1 VAQQTLTRGTVRRR
15 ARLPRRLALLMRP
28 ELPSLA
34 QEIIDEVRRSIPEY
48 GRPLKGPYVESL
60 RIGVERALTDFV
72 DRVANPLEPSE
83 RHHETYRRLGRFE
96 AQEGRTLDTLQA
108 ALRIGAQVAWRR
120 IMKVG
125 PRRRVSPEV
134 MAQLA
139 DALFAYID
147 ELAALALEGYMD
159 ARPDGEAEAHR
170 RRLLELLLRRDGS
183 SRVLT
188 EAAERAGW
196 TIPDEATAVV
206 APPGARY
213 VRAALD
219 EDVLADL
226 TATQPFLVV
235 PGKPTPER
243 RRSLHRVLPDG
254 QIVVGLTVPTTSIA
268 DSLRWARCA
277 LGLVE
282 TGVLG
287 DAPVTDCEEHLI
299 TLWLLSD
306 QALIDQLAHRHL
318 GEMDAFSPRQRDRL
332 LETLRAWLVTRGT
345 ANDIAKELG
354 IHPQTVRYRMRQV
367 DGVLGE
373 RLTDAEARFAIEAVL
388 RAMRLRERAAPPPG
402 AGAGRDEAAPRK
414 QAPDDNQPI
423 PDRRDMS
430 T

>member
-1 VAQQTLTRGTVRRR
+1 MTRTLTPEHAQRR

-28 ELPSLA
+28 ELPSLS
-34 QEIIDEVRRSIPEY
+34 QEIIEEVRRSIPEY
-48 GRPLKGPYVESL
+48 GRPLRDPHVEAL
-60 RIGVERALTDFV
+60 RIGVERALMDFV
-72 DRVANPLEPSE
+72 DQVANPHAPRE

-159 ARPDGEAEAHR
+159 ARPDGEAEEHR
-170 RRLLELLLRRDGS
+170 RRLLELLLRRAGA
-183 SRVLT
+183 RVLA
-188 EAAERAGW
+188 EAAERARW
-196 TIPDEATAVV
+196 TIPDEVTAVV
-206 APPGARY
+206 APSGARY
-213 VRAALD
+213 VRGALD
-219 EDVLADL
+219 DDVLADL

-235 PGKPTPER
+235 PGRPTPER
-243 RRSLHRVLPDG
+243 RQALLRVLPDG
-254 QIVVGLTVPTTSIA
+254 QLVTGLTVPVSGVA
-268 DSLRWARCA
+268 DSLRWARHA

-287 DAPVTDCEEHLI
+287 DAPVTDCEEHLV

-318 GEMDAFSPRQRDRL
+318 GEMDGFSPRQRDRL
-332 LETLRAWLVTRGT
+332 LDTLRASLVTRGT
-345 ANDIAKELG
+345 ATDIAG
-354 IHPQTVRYRMRQV
+354 RARHPPPDRPVP
-367 DGVLGE
+367 
-373 RLTDAEARFAIEAVL
+373 DAAGRGHPRRPAG
-388 RAMRLRERAAPPPG
+388 RLRGALRDRGGAARDAAARARL
-402 AGAGRDEAAPRK
+402 AGGRRTGR
-414 QAPDDNQPI
+414 QRIRIIN
-423 PDRRDMS
+423 R
-430 T
+430 